1 MPFSIVRSNSRERFG
16 EVLINLAFI
25 EKNESDGEPSVEVK
39 ILRGLFY
46 VHLYSALEKAINETI
61 EQTILLVKQDSV
73 KNIHYHAAFN
83 LISLNSRKQAFKQ
96 CSGKNYFIKS
106 AEVFEGLRS
115 DEIYDLSDTVFSD
128 SLQNIW
134 YKTIQETLRS
144 FGLEPINID
153 PRVRLTIDEVVDKR
167 NAVAHGRET
176 PIYVGERH
184 RSDILRKKTQEIQLV
199 VEQFVS
205 VFEDY
210 IINKKYLDAQYIN
223 DYLQA

>member
-16 EVLINLAFI
+16 DVLINLAFI
-25 EKNESDGEPSVEVK
+25 EKNEADGESSVEVK

-73 KNIHYHAAFN
+73 KNIHYHTAFN
-83 LISLNSRKQAFKQ
+83 LISLNSRMQAFKQ

-115 DEIYDLSDTVFSD
+115 DEIFDLSDTVFSD

-144 FGLEPINID
+144 FGLEPISID

-176 PIYVGERH
+176 PISVGERH

>member
-1 MPFSIVRSNSRERFG
+1 MPFSIVRSKSRERFS

-25 EKNESDGEPSVEVK
+25 EKNEENEEPSAEVK

-46 VHLYSALEKAINETI
+46 VHLYSALEKSINETI
-61 EQTILLVKQDSV
+61 EQTILLIKHDSV
-73 KNIHYHAAFN
+73 KNIHYHTAFN
-83 LISLNSRKQAFKQ
+83 LISLNSRMQAFKQ

-115 DEIYDLSDTVFSD
+115 DEVFDLSDTVFSE

-153 PRVRLTIDEVVDKR
+153 PRTRLTIDEVVEKR

-176 PIYVGERH
+176 PIFVGERH

-210 IINKKYLDAQYIN
+210 IINKKYVDSQYIDN
-223 DYLQA
+223 YLQA

>member
-1 MPFSIVRSNSRERFG
+1 MSFSRVRSNSRERFG
-16 EVLINLAFI
+16 EVLKNLAFI
-25 EKNESDGEPSVEVK
+25 EKNEADGEYSVEVK

-46 VHLYSALEKAINETI
+46 VHLYSALERSINETI

-83 LISLNSRKQAFKQ
+83 LISLNSRMQAFKQ
-96 CSGKNYFIKS
+96 CSGGNYFIKS
-106 AEVFEGLRS
+106 AEIFEGLRS
-115 DEIYDLSDTVFSD
+115 DEIFDLSNTIFSN

-134 YKTIQETLRS
+134 YKTIQQTLRS

-153 PRVRLTIDEVVDKR
+153 PGVRLTIDEVVDKR

-176 PIYVGERH
+176 PTSVGERH
-184 RSDILRKKTQEIQLV
+184 RSDMLRKKTQEIQLV

>member
-25 EKNESDGEPSVEVK
+25 EQNEGDGESSVEVK

-46 VHLYSALEKAINETI
+46 VHLYSALEKAVNETI
-61 EQTILLVKQDSV
+61 EQTILLVRQDAV
-73 KNIHYHAAFN
+73 KNIHYNAAFN
-83 LISLNSRKQAFKQ
+83 LISLNSRMQAFKQ
-96 CSGKNYFIKS
+96 CSSKNYFIKS
-106 AEVFEGLRS
+106 AEVFEGIRS
-115 DEIYDLSDTVFSD
+115 DEVFDLSDTVFSD
-128 SLQNIW
+128 SLQNVW
-134 YKTIQETLRS
+134 YKTIQETLRG

-153 PRVRLTIDEVVDKR
+153 PRTRLTIDEVVDKR

-176 PIYVGERH
+176 PISVGERH

-199 VEQFVS
+199 VEQFVA

-210 IINKKYLDAQYIN
+210 IINKKYLNSQYIN
-223 DYLQA
+223 DYLRA

>member
-25 EKNESDGEPSVEVK
+25 EENEGDGESSVEVK

-46 VHLYSALEKAINETI
+46 VHLYAALERAVNETI
-61 EQTILLVKQDSV
+61 EQTILLVKQDGV

-83 LISLNSRKQAFKQ
+83 LISLNSRMQAFKQ
-96 CSGKNYFIKS
+96 CGSKNYFIKS

-115 DEIYDLSDTVFSD
+115 DEIFDLSDTVFLD
-128 SLQNIW
+128 RLQNIW

-144 FGLEPINID
+144 FGLESINID
-153 PRVRLTIDEVVDKR
+153 PRVRLTIDEVVEKR

-176 PIYVGERH
+176 PITVGERH

-199 VEQFVS
+199 VEQFIA

-210 IINKKYLDAQYIN
+210 IINKRYLNSQYIN
-223 DYLQA
+223 DYLPA